1 MRQEVF
7 DMNGHT
13 GGQPYFAL
21 VDDDL
26 HSARLLMRML
36 TAHSAPTVI
45 WQENASLAL
54 TELEGCLAN
63 DNASIP
69 ALVLVDLKS
78 SSEATEQFV
87 KQLHALPGASSLLVA
102 AVAPSLERVRRD
114 ALLDAGADAVFQRH
128 ADLDFYRREAA
139 AIISFWVRNQRL
151 DAVGT

>member
-1 MRQEVF
+1 
-7 DMNGHT
+7 MNGHT

-36 TAHSAPTVI
+36 AAHGAPTVN
-45 WQENASLAL
+45 WQESPALAMTELAGSLAD
-54 TELEGCLAN
+54 

-87 KQLHALPGASSLLVA
+87 KQLRALPGASSLLVA
-102 AVAPSLERVRRD
+102 AVAPSLERARRD
-114 ALLDAGADAVFQRH
+114 ALLDVGADAVFQRH
-128 ADLDFYRREAA
+128 AEVDFYRREVA

-151 DAVGT
+151 EAVGT

>member
-1 MRQEVF
+1 
-7 DMNGHT
+7 MNGHT

-36 TAHSAPTVI
+36 TAHGAPTI
-45 WQENASLAL
+45 SWREDSALAM
-54 TELEGCLAN
+54 TELSGWLAD
-63 DNASIP
+63 DNASMP

-87 KQLHALPGASSLLVA
+87 KQLRALPGASSLLVA
-102 AVAPSLERVRRD
+102 AIAPSLERARRD

>member
-1 MRQEVF
+1 
-7 DMNGHT
+7 MNGHT

-36 TAHSAPTVI
+36 AAHGAPTVS
-45 WQENASLAL
+45 WQEDATLAM
-54 TELEGCLAN
+54 TELSAWLAD

-69 ALVLVDLKS
+69 SLVLVDLKS

-87 KQLHALPGASSLLVA
+87 RQLRTLPGASSLLVA
-102 AVAPSLERVRRD
+102 AIAPSLERAHRD

-128 ADLDFYRREAA
+128 ADLEFYRREAA